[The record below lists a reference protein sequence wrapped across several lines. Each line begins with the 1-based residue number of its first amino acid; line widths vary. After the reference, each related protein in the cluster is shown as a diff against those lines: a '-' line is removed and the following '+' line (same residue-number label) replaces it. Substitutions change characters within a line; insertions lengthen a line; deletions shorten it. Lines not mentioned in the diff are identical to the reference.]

1 MAAKLRWQP
10 FNLPRSMDEDCSK
23 TSMKSDTDQKLDME
37 KTEIEK
43 KEGLALLIY
52 DLKQR
57 KLIPIKI
64 LSLVVFSGYG
74 VLLPYAAIHMKSLGI
89 SVEET
94 GAIYSVNAVLSVLIP
109 ICSGMIADKLGNF
122 KMLLSVLFGC
132 TSITS
137 LIFLLVPVGRISVA
151 YPTNMSMALG
161 CFNNDNSTLTL
172 TDLDL
177 HPCKFKLYEDSENSV
192 INVSATLGECG
203 SVCYRSDKSD
213 TEATLETASSFVSD
227 TNLDH
232 SIGKEFLDAVFFP
245 NDWDL
250 EMSCLQNLSAR
261 SICQLDR
268 KSGAVSRKEKTAT
281 LALKLFQ
288 SDYNIERMIPVLWMA
303 LEDESEFDHKSS
315 DFQCSTYGEKL
326 NLLQTVYSQDNQ
338 TENNPITHYRM
349 CRSQCVVQI
358 NRSDLCS
365 DKVREEVI
373 NPQLTFW
380 IYLLLRSVFEVFI
393 VGSATLF
400 DGAALV
406 LVNEVRG
413 DFGFQ
418 KMFGLIGISIFSP
431 ISGALMDYFNTNE
444 NDKNFR
450 PAFFLFAGLFGT
462 AAVGMLT
469 IDLNFKP
476 PAEKLMKNVISL
488 LKNVELDVLLAVCII
503 SGMLTGCT
511 GSYFFLFLEEIGGSR
526 SLMGLTLTVSCLTG
540 IPLLLL
546 SDTIFRKFSIPN
558 VLVFSLF
565 TFVVRLSKTQ
575 GYSYIYN
582 PNLCLVYEAMEA
594 ITGILPMTSFM
605 IYATQLGTTSTAT
618 SIQGL
623 ISATYIGL
631 GAGIGSSVGG
641 VLIGAFGQRVVF
653 RILGVIAFL
662 TGFFYFLFNI
672 LYLRLKAND
681 KNNTA
686 EKADSS
692 VNRKVEEIQ

>member
-1 MAAKLRWQP
+1 
-10 FNLPRSMDEDCSK
+10 MDEDCSK

-122 KMLLSVLFGC
+122 KM
-132 TSITS
+132 
-137 LIFLLVPVGRISVA
+137 
-151 YPTNMSMALG
+151 
-161 CFNNDNSTLTL
+161 
-172 TDLDL
+172 
-177 HPCKFKLYEDSENSV
+177 
-192 INVSATLGECG
+192 
-203 SVCYRSDKSD
+203 
-213 TEATLETASSFVSD
+213 
-227 TNLDH
+227 
-232 SIGKEFLDAVFFP
+232 
-245 NDWDL
+245 
-250 EMSCLQNLSAR
+250 SCLQNLSAR

-338 TENNPITHYRM
+338 TENHRTTHYRM

-380 IYLLLRSVFEVFI
+380 MYLLLRSVFEVFA
-393 VGSATLF
+393 VGSYTLF

-418 KMFGLIGISIFSP
+418 KMFGFIGFAIFSP
-431 ISGALMDYFNTNE
+431 ISGALMDHFSKNE
-444 NDKNFR
+444 NDTNFR
-450 PAFFLFAGLFGT
+450 PAFFLFAGLFGI

-476 PAEKLMKNVISL
+476 PAEKLMKNLISL
-488 LKNVELDVLLAVCII
+488 LKNVELDVLLSVCVA
-503 SGMLTGCT
+503 SGFLVGCT
-511 GSYFFLFLEEIGGSR
+511 GNYLFLFLEEIGGTR
-526 SLMGLTLTVSCLTG
+526 SLMGLSVTISCLTA

-546 SDTIFRKFSIPN
+546 SDTIFRKFSVPN
-558 VLVFSLF
+558 VLVFCLF
-565 TFVVRLSKTQ
+565 TFVVRLI
-575 GYSYIYN
+575 GYSYITN
-582 PNLCLVYEAMEA
+582 PNLCLVYESMEA
-594 ITGILPMTSFM
+594 INGALSLTSFM

-623 ISATYIGL
+623 ISATYFGL